1 MRTAMVES
9 AAARFFHA
17 ANGATRPREP
27 RTLSRVNRLPR
38 RVAASFFEQRGLR
51 LRCELDLSSLHLREL
66 ASDEPVDLPLHL
78 HESAHIAFVIRG
90 EMSCSCLLE
99 SYPRWAG
106 VFHPPAS
113 EHETRFSG
121 GARVVMLELER
132 RWLERLEQHDVVP
145 RACVVL
151 GPQSSWLAT
160 RLVDEFRNPHLASTL
175 VIEGLVCELLAA
187 AARAAEVPVV
197 PPPAWFSTLVE
208 HIHAHFAL
216 GTQLNELAAEYR
228 VHPARLS
235 LLFKRHLGVTP
246 GEYERHLRVWF
257 MQERLAESEQ
267 SVADLTLAAGF
278 SDQSHGTREF
288 KRVTGMTPARY
299 RRLLRSG
306 ERTSGGP
313 RRRRFQPIVP

>member
-1 MRTAMVES
+1 
-9 AAARFFHA
+9 
-17 ANGATRPREP
+17 
-27 RTLSRVNRLPR
+27 VNALPPR
-38 RVAASFFEQRGLR
+38 RAQSFFEQQGLR
-51 LRCELDLSSLHLREL
+51 LRRQLNVSSLHLREL
-66 ASDEPVDLPLHL
+66 TSEEPVELPRH
-78 HESAHIAFVIRG
+78 HHQPAHVAFVIRG
-90 EMSCSCLLE
+90 EMSCSCLRE

-106 VFHPPAS
+106 VFHPPSS
-113 EHETRFSG
+113 EHEARFGG
-121 GARVVMLELER
+121 GARIVMLDLDR

-160 RLVDEFRNPHLASTL
+160 RLVHEFLNPHLASTL

-208 HIHAHFAL
+208 HVHAHFAG

-235 LLFKRHLGVTP
+235 VLFKRHLGVTP
-246 GEYERHLRVWF
+246 GEYERHLRVRF
-257 MQERLAESEQ
+257 MQDRLAESEQ
-267 SVADLTLAAGF
+267 PLADLTLAAGF

-306 ERTSGGP
+306 ERTSGGAQ
-313 RRRRFQPIVP
+313 RRRSQPTAP